1 MTDLQKNMVPK
12 FSWLSIAVMLL
23 IFACSQVIDL
33 ETNETGGQ
41 VVIFG
46 RVTNGTSFNQISVA
60 RTGSLGQAPQ
70 PLSGAVV
77 RIINENGEGQLLREE
92 PLEPGVYRPSQSNF
106 KGFEGTAYRL
116 EVEVLGEVYSTALQ
130 VMPEVIG
137 EDRLDWELVE
147 EEDISTTGTSTS
159 SHVVKVYGE
168 TSFRELPDEFYVRWG
183 IEESYTVFGLTLPRS
198 WFPRYTPQQCYIIND
213 LSEQETFLLDGTKIR
228 TPELGRQLFAS
239 RPIDRS
245 FSVKHYFNL
254 IHSAI
259 NKETYDYWSK
269 VNNLTTRVGSIFDTP
284 PAPIPGNIVSTNPDE
299 DVLGFFE
306 VVSVDTARMF
316 LTNNDIRVFWDDPCE
331 LNGEEWLPVF
341 TVPIECVICLIEE
354 KIVEETCVFCSALPN
369 STLARPSYF

>member
-1 MTDLQKNMVPK
+1 MTGPQKNSAPK
-12 FSWLSIAVMLL
+12 FSWFSIAALFLV
-23 IFACSQVIDL
+23 FACSQVIDL
-33 ETNETGGQ
+33 ETNESGGQ

-46 RVTNGTSFNQISVA
+46 RITNGTSFNQISVA

-92 PLEPGVYRPSQSNF
+92 PREPGVYSPEQRDF
-106 KGFEGTAYRL
+106 KGVEGTGYRL

-147 EEDISTTGTSTS
+147 EEDISTTGTTTTT
-159 SHVVKVYGE
+159 HAVKVYGE

-183 IEESYTVFGLTLPRS
+183 IEESYTVFGLILPRS

-228 TPELGRQLFAS
+228 TPELGRQLFAT

-245 FSVKHYFNL
+245 FGVKHYFNL
-254 IHSAI
+254 IHFAI
-259 NKETYDYWSK
+259 NKQTYDYWSK

-284 PAPIPGNIVSTNPDE
+284 PAPVPGNIVSTNPDE

-306 VVSVDTARMF
+306 VVSIDTARMF

-354 KIVEETCVFCSALPN
+354 KIVEETCVFCSILPN
-369 STLARPSYF
+369 STLTRPSYF

>member
-1 MTDLQKNMVPK
+1 MSGLQKNIVPK
-12 FSWLSIAVMLL
+12 FSWFSIVALFLV
-23 IFACSQVIDL
+23 FACSQVIDL
-33 ETNETGGQ
+33 ETNEKGGQ

-46 RVTNGTSFNQISVA
+46 RVTNGTSFNQISVS

-70 PLSGAVV
+70 PLSGAIV
-77 RIINENGEGQLLREE
+77 RIINENGEEQLLREE
-92 PLEPGVYRPSQSNF
+92 SRQPGVYSPEESGF

-147 EEDISTTGTSTS
+147 EENISTTGTSTS
-159 SHVVKVYGE
+159 THAVKIYGE

-183 IEESYTVFGLTLPRS
+183 IEESYTVFGLILPRS
-198 WFPRYTPQQCYIIND
+198 WFPRYTPEQCYIIND

-228 TPELGRQLFAS
+228 TQELGRQLFAT

-306 VVSVDTARMF
+306 VVSIDTARVF

-341 TVPIECVICLIEE
+341 TVPIECVICLIDE
-354 KIVEETCVFCSALPN
+354 KIVEETCVFCSKLPN
-369 STLARPSYF
+369 STLTRPSYF

>member
-1 MTDLQKNMVPK
+1 MTGAQRNMAPRFK
-12 FSWLSIAVMLL
+12 WFSIAALLL

-33 ETNETGGQ
+33 ETNEVGGQ

-46 RVTNGTSFNQISVA
+46 RITNGTSFNQIAVA

-70 PLSGAVV
+70 PLSGAIVH
-77 RIINENGEGQLLREE
+77 IISESGEQQLLREE
-92 PLEPGVYRPSQSNF
+92 PREPGVYKPEQSDF
-106 KGFEGTAYRL
+106 KGAVGTGYRL
-116 EVEVLGEVYSTALQ
+116 EVEVLGQVYSTALQ

-147 EEDISTTGTSTS
+147 EEDISETGTSTS
-159 SHVVKVYGE
+159 THAIKVYGE

-183 IEESYTVFGLTLPRS
+183 IEESYTVFGLILPRS

-213 LSEQETFLLDGTKIR
+213 LSEQESFLLDGTKIR
-228 TPELGRQLFAS
+228 TPELGRQLFAT

-245 FSVKHYFNL
+245 FGVKHYFNL

-259 NKETYDYWSK
+259 NKETYDYWSR
-269 VNNLTTRVGSIFDTP
+269 VNAITTRVGSIFDTP
-284 PAPIPGNIVSTNPDE
+284 PAPVPGNIASDDPDE

-354 KIVEETCVFCSALPN
+354 KIVEETCVFCSILPN
-369 STLARPSYF
+369 SSLTRPSYF